1 MPHSLIGSLTQPPVA
16 CPAGLRLW
24 HKLAAAYQQP
34 RVCAYFRLAGPAA
47 AASPA
52 AAVLGA
58 LWMRLVEEA
67 LAEDAYLAGGQ
78 SRVRL

>member
-1 MPHSLIGSLTQPPVA
+1 MCNHCILF
-16 CPAGLRLW
+16 PAGLRLW
-24 HKLAAAYQQP
+24 HKLATAYQQP
-34 RVCAYFRLAGPAA
+34 RVCAYFRLSGPAA

-67 LAEDAYLAGGQ
+67 LAEDAYLAGGWTGIA
-78 SRVRL
+78 VRSS